1 VHGASEQAFEL
12 DWREEAR
19 CRGSDPS
26 LFFPMGTTGLPLT
39 QATAAKRVCEACE
52 VRHPCLQYALE
63 TNQDTGVWGG
73 TTEEERRVLRRNW
86 LAAARRARLAERAA
100 STGGG

>member
-1 VHGASEQAFEL
+1 VREVSEQALEP

-26 LFFPMGTTGLPLT
+26 LFFPMGTTGLPLA
-39 QATAAKRVCEACE
+39 QAAAAKRVCEACD

-63 TNQDTGVWGG
+63 ANQDTGVWGG

-86 LAAARRARLAERAA
+86 LAGRRARLAGRAA
-100 STGGG
+100 PTGGG